1 MSTVSMTG
9 LLLSEED
16 KIRTELQ
23 ADATVDRSRKQTVAR
38 LADVYDRMLLRY
50 NASNADDRRR
60 QALADSEAAAVRDM
74 LDLLLAGTAKKE
86 IEKRRVRSGAL
97 ICLLLSVI
105 FGLITALLIRENYIA
120 GCLSTAVAALF
131 AFLSGRLW
139 YGEREV
145 RVRSELDPNIVWN
158 TVRKSTETMDRKIE
172 EFLAQE
178 DVRIEEL
185 TVAGPQSAGMLSR
198 DSVKL
203 IGDLMEALDLLELWY
218 RDLIMFMITRDLNG
232 LVFAGEQ
239 KTLMEMASVS
249 SYTRVQE
256 ITESIEVCR
265 RRLQANVNPELSLEL
280 LLLRMKENFNN
291 FYLS

>member
-1 MSTVSMTG
+1 MSNVSMTG

-178 DVRIEEL
+178 DARIEEL

-203 IGDLMEALDLLELWY
+203 IGDLMEALYAENGEYALRQLKKLLPWLHQMGIETVDYSPETREL
-218 RDLIMFMITRDLNG
+218 F
-232 LVFAGEQ
+232 
-239 KTLMEMASVS
+239 
-249 SYTRVQE
+249 
-256 ITESIEVCR
+256 
-265 RRLQANVNPELSLEL
+265 EL
-280 LLLRMKENFNN
+280 LPTKRESGTQRPALLSGDTLLLPGKATETIV
-291 FYLS
+291 